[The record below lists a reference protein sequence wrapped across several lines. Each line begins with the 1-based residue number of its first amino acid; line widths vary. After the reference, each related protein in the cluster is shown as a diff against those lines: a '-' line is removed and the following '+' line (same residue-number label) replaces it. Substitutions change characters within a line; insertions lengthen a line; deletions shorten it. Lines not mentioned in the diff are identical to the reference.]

1 MKDSSFKVG
10 YVDNT
15 PEFEHDTA
23 PLVIQDADLEILGRV
38 DPLQLLDDPRRQGPM
53 FNSPISDLDL
63 RFCIL
68 ICKLICKFGLRRTV
82 ISHFK
87 PILNTSN

>member
-63 RFCIL
+63 RFGIFICIL
-68 ICKLICKFGLRRTV
+68 KCHLRL
-82 ISHFK
+82 K
-87 PILNTSN
+87 